1 MSLRS
6 VFSFAG
12 RTQTVYGEEMVSG
25 QSRGNETA
33 LIGRMIGRC
42 VVILAAGVA
51 LGTLLLTLSYM
62 LPVNTENRDI
72 SYEILDKEGWYP
84 RTSTVSSEDGFFLSF
99 YPDVLD
105 NSSDKIMLTI
115 AMDSSAGNPL
125 VRAME
130 SFSEYAGS
138 YSYYWHGYVA
148 ILRPLLLLFDFSE
161 VRMLNGACQLLIM
174 ILLAWLVGRQKGIG
188 YVLALMTSYI
198 LLSPRTLSMGLQY
211 SWVFYIAY
219 GGTLVLLYKREF
231 FAQKQRIFYFFLITG
246 MLTSY
251 LDLLTYPL
259 FTWGIPLL
267 WWIMAQEEERRAT
280 EWVKDVILTGFAWI
294 AGYAGMWAAK
304 WITATAVLRRNIIK
318 AAVEEVFLRSGASK
332 TGLDNP
338 AARWNAIY
346 VNWRHYA
353 YKIYMILLV
362 GWLLWW
368 AFCSLRKKWNKSS
381 KSYAFFLIGL
391 SGPVWYFVL
400 SNHTMIHHLFTYRIF
415 GVSIL
420 AFLALILESAGT
432 FREAPELSGRGRAA
446 LLGLFGV
453 SAALAYL
460 CSLCAK
466 EGPTVTNCGG
476 PSPQVQ
482 VEQIMEMEV
491 MFPCNTVITEM
502 DLNLESKS
510 TEGQYEVRLWR
521 GDKLKYQ
528 DTLYLSDC
536 SPDSLQ
542 RISPWWRLRRGETYR
557 ITVEPVG
564 TDVPVFVG
572 LEEEGKDILPEFGEV
587 SVDGVETGRQMMM
600 GVRYMNRHHVPAEV
614 QIFIV
619 LSWIGI
625 FMAACCTLCGT
636 KKLWNKKR
644 EWK

>member
-1 MSLRS
+1 
-6 VFSFAG
+6 
-12 RTQTVYGEEMVSG
+12 
-25 QSRGNETA
+25 
-33 LIGRMIGRC
+33 MIRRC
-42 VVILAAGVA
+42 AVILAAGAA

-115 AMDSSAGNPL
+115 AMDSSAGSPL

-148 ILRPLLLLFDFSE
+148 ILRPLLLFFDFSE
-161 VRMLNGACQLLIM
+161 IRMLNGACQLLIM
-174 ILLAWLVGRQKGIG
+174 ILLAWLAGRQKGVG

-219 GGTLVLLYKREF
+219 GGTLVLLYKRKF

-246 MLTSY
+246 ILTSY

-267 WWIMAQEEERRAT
+267 WWLMTQEEERKAS
-280 EWVKDVILTGFAWI
+280 EWVKDVILTGSSWI
-294 AGYAGMWAAK
+294 IGYAGMWAAK
-304 WITATAVLRRNIIK
+304 WIAATAVLRRNIIK
-318 AAVEEVFLRSGASK
+318 AAVEEVFLRSGMSK
-332 TGLDNP
+332 TGADNP

-368 AFCSLRKKWNKSS
+368 VFCSLRKMWSKSS
-381 KSYAFFLIGL
+381 KSHAFFLIGL

-432 FREAPELSGRGRAA
+432 FRETPGSSGRGKAV
-446 LLGLFGV
+446 LLGFLGV
-453 SAALAYL
+453 SGVLAYL

-466 EGPTVTNCGG
+466 EGSMVTNCRG
-476 PSPQVQ
+476 PYHEVQ
-482 VEQIMEMEV
+482 VEQIMEMDV
-491 MFPCNTVITEM
+491 TFPRNTIVTEM
-502 DLNLESKS
+502 DLSLMSKS
-510 TEGQYEVRLWR
+510 TKGQYEVKLWK

-542 RISPWWRLRRGETYR
+542 RFSTWWRLKREETYR

-564 TDVPVFVG
+564 TDAPVLAG
-572 LEEEGKDILPEFGEV
+572 LKVEEDILPEFGAV
-587 SVDGVETGRQMMM
+587 SVDAVGTGRQMMM
-600 GVRYMNRHHVPAEV
+600 GVRYMNRNHVPAEV
-614 QIFIV
+614 QIFIA
-619 LSWIGI
+619 LSWMGI
-625 FMAACCTLCGT
+625 FMAAGYTLWGT
-636 KKLWNKKR
+636 KCLWNKER
-644 EWK
+644 EWE